1 MLDAS
6 WPFCRSLPRAAPQAS
21 SRNLA
26 TVCRTPCPSTRAATD
41 RTTDI
46 VMDSGD
52 GVSHTVPFYEGYV
65 YRSPPCL
72 GSRRPRHHGVHD
84 EDLDRAR
91 LLLHDR
97 CDTRDR
103 AKCQGEV
110 VLLAVDFDGEM
121 KAAAGS
127 SDEGQTH
134 ELPDCNI
141 SSLAASAFVARRCY
155 ISPLTASAPVA
166 RRCSSTRASS
176 ARRPAASMTDL
187 PSVIKYDVGS
197 GAADGGPA
205 EPQGQPC
212 AHDADHVRDGLRR
225 QVQEVPPDA
234 GRRSRH
240 TGIEFLVFEGVFLR

>member
-1 MLDAS
+1 
-6 WPFCRSLPRAAPQAS
+6 
-21 SRNLA
+21 
-26 TVCRTPCPSTRAATD
+26 
-41 RTTDI
+41 
-46 VMDSGD
+46 
-52 GVSHTVPFYEGYV
+52 
-65 YRSPPCL
+65 
-72 GSRRPRHHGVHD
+72 
-84 EDLDRAR
+84 
-91 LLLHDR
+91 
-97 CDTRDR
+97 
-103 AKCQGEV
+103 
-110 VLLAVDFDGEM
+110 M

-212 AHDADHVRDGLRR
+212 AHDADHVRDGDVPAMHVAIQAALSPYPPSPAILCRATSSTSAPWRSARR
-225 QVQEVPPDA
+225 SATTSSRGASDA